1 MTARLAWSVTVLWA
15 LAACRGPQ
23 PSAEEPAA
31 NPPVKGFEPPVITN
45 AESPVRY
52 PPGLYQQN
60 VEGTVV
66 LHLYVDSLG
75 KVLPESTGVAEG
87 SGHAGLDS
95 AAVAGV
101 AGMRFAPARRDG
113 QPVAASFL
121 QPITFRHP
129 GPAPAQANAP

>member
-1 MTARLAWSVTVLWA
+1 MLRFAGWVAIGLTLAG
-15 LAACRGPQ
+15 CRGPQ
-23 PSAEEPAA
+23 PSAEEIPA
-31 NPPVKGFEPPVITN
+31 NPPLKGFEPPVITN

-66 LHLYVDSLG
+66 LHLYVDSIG
-75 KVLPESTGVAEG
+75 KVVSESTGVAEG

-101 AGMRFAPARRDG
+101 KGMRFAPARRDG
-113 QPVAASFL
+113 RPVAASFL

-129 GPAPAQANAP
+129 GQAPTPANAP